1 MRLEHVLGE
10 VSAAH
15 ANKTAFEVCGDSSI
29 SFAELVDRS
38 DAVAGF
44 LRQIGVATGSRVGIL
59 SRHDPDAVVLF
70 WAVLKASAI
79 VVWLNDDAGSETL
92 STIIDDA
99 DPVVILAQS
108 DRHMEM
114 LRSVCGSRDGLMP
127 FSDISSC
134 AEADFSID
142 PTDEET
148 GPDAVAAIVYTSGSS
163 GKPKGVCLTHRNL
176 WTVSKAVIQ
185 HMPITS
191 DDSYLMVVPMHYV
204 HGLMQLLVHALAGA
218 TVFCTNS
225 FAFPRKIV
233 DLIHSTRVT
242 GFSGVPFH
250 FNSLVSRGNFLEAEL
265 PSLKWLTVTGG
276 KLANSRV
283 AEILDHFPLVRFHI
297 AYGQTECAPRAT
309 ALDPEKLRSK
319 PDSVG
324 SAIPGVNVLLLGDD
338 GQSVSTGE
346 VGEVVV
352 EGANVMAGYWRDAVS
367 TAKAL
372 DSKGR
377 LLTGDLGRFD
387 DDGDLFLVGRKSEM
401 IKAAGERIIPE
412 ELEKVLT
419 AHHFVDDAVVVGVT
433 DSMYGQR
440 IVAHLLLSD
449 CCEGMDK
456 NEIIV
461 AVRSHCLESV
471 PFARAPREYN
481 CWTEFPM
488 KSNGKPDR
496 PEIARMSQAGD

>member
-1 MRLEHVLGE
+1 MRLEEALGE
-10 VSAAH
+10 IAAEC
-15 ANKTAFEVCGDSSI
+15 ASKTALEVCGASSI

-38 DAVAGF
+38 DAAACF
-44 LRQIGVATGSRVGIL
+44 LRQSGVTPGSRVGIL
-59 SRHDPDAVVLF
+59 SRHDPEAVVLF
-70 WAVLKASAI
+70 WAVFKVSAI

-99 DPVVILAQS
+99 DPIVIFAQS
-108 DRHMEM
+108 DRHMDM
-114 LRSVCGSRDGLMP
+114 LHSVCGSRDGLMRI
-127 FSDISSC
+127 SEISSS
-134 AEADFSID
+134 AKANFSVD
-142 PTDEET
+142 PTGDEA

-176 WTVSKAVIQ
+176 LTVSNAVIQ

-233 DLIHSTRVT
+233 ELLRSTGVT

-283 AEILDHFPLVRFHI
+283 IEIMDSFPKVDFHI

-309 ALDPEKLRSK
+309 ALDPGKLRSK

-324 SAIPGVNVLLLGDD
+324 SAIPGVNILLFGDD
-338 GQSVSTGE
+338 GQPVSAGE
-346 VGEVVV
+346 VGEVAV
-352 EGANVMAGYWRDAVS
+352 EGANVMAGYWRDAES

-372 DSKGR
+372 DSEGR

-387 DDGDLFLVGRKSEM
+387 EDGDLFLVGRKSEM

-419 AHHFVDDAVVVGVT
+419 SHNFVDDAVVVGVT

-440 IVAHLLLSD
+440 VVAHLLLSD
-449 CCEGMDK
+449 RCESMDN
-456 NEIIV
+456 NEVI
-461 AVRSHCLESV
+461 AGVRSHCLEAV

-481 CWTEFPM
+481 CWKAFPM

-496 PEIARMSQAGD
+496 QEIVRTSQAGD